1 MLATLLDPSPL
12 LIAAFVAGAVF
23 LAVFLRVHVASLC
36 RQRQAIRRR
45 FEHDLR
51 TRGA

>member
-1 MLATLLDPSPL
+1 MLTTLLDTSPQW
-12 LIAAFVAGAVF
+12 IAAFVAGAVF
-23 LAVFLRVHVASLC
+23 LAVILKVHVASVR
-36 RQRQAIRRR
+36 RQRQANRHR